1 MESLKKAA
9 RNRSALRRRV
19 AVLEQEV
26 QECRQVNLRV
36 AELCDVMME
45 LLLPVAERD
54 EKAISEVLD
63 RYREGVGDP
72 LKSS

>member
-19 AVLEQEV
+19 ALLEQEV

>member
-19 AVLEQEV
+19 ALLEQEV

-54 EKAISEVLD
+54 EKAVSEVLD

-72 LKSS
+72 LKG